1 MLVCFDKLD
10 NIHVRVNW
18 IRNMM
23 MNSIS
28 RSEQDTYNRLRAEIT
43 NASGALINLG
53 QLLEYATKK
62 YPDNVALIYQ
72 QQKVTYKELFYWVSL
87 FARKLKKNNIKARD
101 RVLLFFENSIEFY
114 VGYYAI
120 VQIGAV
126 VAPLNTFLKEREL
139 AHIIADAQP
148 ALLIASTTLL
158 KKMEEDHIDAK
169 VPVLTEADMDL
180 ASAYDKSQLEP
191 VIAHLDQNEMAA
203 LLYTSGTTGL
213 PKGVML
219 SSKNIFT
226 NCIQAV
232 SRLGFVQDERV
243 FGVLPF
249 FHSFAQFTC
258 VWAVFLMGCT
268 VIIVPKI
275 ERRHIMEGLTH
286 KPTIFTGV
294 PALFGLMCLL
304 KDADLDSVKFFASGG
319 DALPDKI
326 RGAFEMIYQRKIG
339 AGYGLSETSPVLTAD
354 LEDYTEPTNSVGR
367 PLIGVTIAIRDE
379 QGNELPDGQ
388 IGQIWVRGDNVM
400 LGYYNEPEK
409 TAQAIQN
416 GWFDTGDLGY
426 KGANG
431 KLVITGRLKDLIASK
446 GFKIYPQEVE
456 NVILMYPAALRAAVI
471 GVEDPN
477 VGEIAV
483 AYVQLRGAEPEAE
496 QKIRELC
503 ERNLAAYKVPKK
515 FVCVTH
521 NLPLTGTGK
530 VDKKVL
536 KKQSGQDGF

>member
-1 MLVCFDKLD
+1 
-10 NIHVRVNW
+10 
-18 IRNMM
+18 
-23 MNSIS
+23 MNHIS
-28 RSEQDTYNRLRAEIT
+28 RSEQDTYNRLRSEIT
-43 NASGALINLG
+43 TASGSIMNLG

-62 YPDNVALIYQ
+62 YPDKVALIYQ
-72 QQKVTYKELFYWVSL
+72 QQKVTYKELFYLVTL
-87 FARKLKKNNIKARD
+87 FARKLQKNNIKPRD

-158 KKMEEDHIDAK
+158 KKMEEDHIDAT

-180 ASAYDKSQLEP
+180 ASAYDESKLEP

-219 SSKNIFT
+219 SSKNILT

-258 VWAVFLMGCT
+258 VWAVFLMGCS

-275 ERRHIMEGLTH
+275 ERRSIMEGLTH
-286 KPTIFTGV
+286 KPTVFTGV

-354 LEDYTEPTNSVGR
+354 LQDYTEPTNSVGS

-379 QGNELPDGQ
+379 QGNDLADGQ
-388 IGQIWVRGDNVM
+388 IGEIWVKGDNVM
-400 LGYYNEPEK
+400 LGYYNEPQK
-409 TAQAIQN
+409 TGQAIKD

-426 KGANG
+426 IGAYG
-431 KLVITGRLKDLIASK
+431 KLVITGRLKDVIASK
-446 GFKIYPQEVE
+446 GFKIYPQEIE
-456 NVILMYPAALRAAVI
+456 NVILMYPAAVRAAVI
-471 GVEDPN
+471 GVVDPN
-477 VGEIAV
+477 VGEVAV
-483 AYVQLRGAEPEAE
+483 AYVQLRGAEPDAE

-536 KKQSGQDGF
+536 KKQSGEDGF